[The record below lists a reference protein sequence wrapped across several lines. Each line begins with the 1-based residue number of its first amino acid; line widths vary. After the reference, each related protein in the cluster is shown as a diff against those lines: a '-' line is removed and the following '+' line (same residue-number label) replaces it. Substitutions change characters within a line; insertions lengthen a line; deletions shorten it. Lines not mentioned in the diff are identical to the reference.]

1 MMQVDDVHAAIV
13 CKQLGAP
20 IIKFD
25 AVQPGALRHEYR
37 VVKEGGR
44 CKKSTHRGDCA
55 HPSQISVGIENNRRE
70 VAASRSVKDIIVTQS
85 GAVPPRKKPGG
96 IVVAAALIIE
106 TGSRGYEISLP
117 GRTVRKPIGQ
127 RQGIRTSS
135 VKSIDRQSDRAGLLV
150 LKASVYEV
158 VIRIS
163 T

>member
-13 CKQLGAP
+13 CKQVGAP

-37 VVKEGGR
+37 VIKECGR
-44 CKKSTHRGDCA
+44 RKKSALCWYCA

-70 VAASRSVKDIIVTQS
+70 VAASRAIKEIIVTQS
-85 GAVPPRKKPGG
+85 GAVPPRKKPGR

-127 RQGIRTSS
+127 CKGIRTSS
-135 VKSIDRQSDRAGLLV
+135 V
-150 LKASVYEV
+150 
-158 VIRIS
+158 
-163 T
+163 